1 MTAVLSRNNVQ
12 TALEEFPSEAET
24 PALHVRRED
33 IAFTTLPGDRVAIT
47 VRVENRGR
55 RRTRETV
62 ALLQAAP
69 LGAFVPWRP
78 LTALSVPALEPG
90 ESVELQTEAR
100 RPRPA
105 VLGDASRVPPQR
117 LLTAL
122 ANDDD
127 RERAR
132 PAQPVLPAD
141 LMDLVGRPNQYW
153 AGNLNI
159 FLGGRA
165 VERHMARA
173 LRVYPGMVNLAMFI
187 VGSGRDAYA
196 FDLRG
201 SAAEWNAGLY
211 AMYGV
216 RALTQLRPRSAVPL
230 GEWVEVPGQ
239 TCMVLA
245 LQPPRDCRAGSVDVH
260 VRQQSTG
267 QEAVVEFSLDP
278 AAAGPGC
285 YTL

>member
-12 TALEEFPSEAET
+12 TALEELAFEAESA
-24 PALHVRRED
+24 ALLEVRRED
-33 IAFTTLPGDRVAIT
+33 ISFTTLPDGRVAIT
-47 VRVENRGR
+47 VRVENRGLR
-55 RRTRETV
+55 RSRETV
-62 ALLQAAP
+62 AVIRAAP

-78 LTALSVPALEPG
+78 LTAVRVPALDPG
-90 ESVELQTEAR
+90 ESAELRTEAR

-122 ANDDD
+122 ANDD
-127 RERAR
+127 AR
-132 PAQPVLPAD
+132 GQPGQPVLPAD
-141 LMDLVGRPNQYW
+141 LMELLGRPNQYW

-159 FLGGRA
+159 FLGDRA
-165 VERHMARA
+165 VERHMAQA
-173 LRVYPGMVNLAMFI
+173 LRVYAGRLNLAMFI

-196 FDLRG
+196 FDVRG
-201 SAAEWNAGLY
+201 TAAEWQAALY
-211 AMYGV
+211 AMDNA
-216 RALTQLRPRSAVPL
+216 RSMIDMRSASALPL
-230 GEWVEVPGQ
+230 GEWVEVARQ
-239 TCMVLA
+239 TTMILA
-245 LQPPRDCRAGSVDVH
+245 LQPPRDCSAGSVDVY

-285 YTL
+285 YKL

>member
-12 TALEEFPSEAET
+12 TALEESAFAAET
-24 PALHVRRED
+24 PTLHVRRED

-78 LTALSVPALEPG
+78 LTTLLVPSLAPG
-90 ESVELQTEAR
+90 ESVELQAEAR

-122 ANDDD
+122 ANEDD

-132 PAQPVLPAD
+132 PAQPVLPSD
-141 LMDLVGRPNQYW
+141 LMDLMGRANPHW

-159 FLGGRA
+159 FIGGRA
-165 VERHMARA
+165 VERHMAQA
-173 LRVYPGMVNLAMFI
+173 LRVYPGRLNLALFV

-196 FDLRG
+196 FDLHG
-201 SAAEWNAGLY
+201 TAAEWGAALY
-211 AMYGV
+211 AMNDV
-216 RALTQLRPRSAVPL
+216 RALTELRPTSTVPV
-230 GEWVEVPGQ
+230 GEWVEVAAQ
-239 TCMVLA
+239 TFMILA
-245 LQPPRDCRAGSVDVH
+245 LQPPRDCPAGSVEVH